1 MEYENDFSKL
11 VYKTFG
17 NEYANWLNKNRGA
30 WTYYPNEPKKTIAEM
45 ARALRMNGQLY
56 PEDVSKI
63 SKLAVYKGK
72 PTLNDYAS
80 AAKISGVDSLK
91 TKPGDEMLK
100 KYFGEA
106 TGTDKQIWKDL
117 IEDAYGEGSWN
128 DTKNQLTQALL
139 DSTANQIARD
149 RKNIL
154 EGYDENGNA
163 IPTEWLKSALM
174 GVFQPRQ
181 KKAFMEGRDPTVAEQ
196 GMDAF
201 SGAMYAAPVSGIGK
215 AIAARFG
222 GNFVG
227 RALGALASN
236 SVAPVAVTTAD
247 AVTGGKQYANV
258 NDALIDAGLGL
269 ATNLGVNKGLA
280 AVGSRILGPAE
291 GSVKADAKALDW
303 LRNALE
309 GKQTDTEIANSLV
322 STATKRAQK
331 AVKGKV
337 RGTEAEQNQLMD
349 DLIVAEF
356 GRMKKTGE
364 LEPYRQKVIQTNAR
378 LNEPNMPAV
387 AEGIGKEP
395 LWQNDLQ
402 TAILN
407 QNTPE
412 HFLESKVSG
421 NFIGKP
427 TPKPDDNLGTF
438 VAEVPGGDYIVR
450 EALRNHPILE
460 SLITEPHSAT
470 ETLRNLLKPN
480 YTTITGKGVTPSVE
494 TIKQLQKQVRQN
506 ELAELKQQL
515 VGNKL
520 LKTALTPVKDF
531 AVNKLGTDKDA
542 SRLINIIPGVDVQGL
557 RKLQEEWH
565 KEQGIE

>member
-30 WTYYPNEPKKTIAEM
+30 WTYYPDEPKKTIAEM

-63 SKLAVYKGK
+63 AKLAVYKGK

-100 KYFGEA
+100 KYFGNPS
-106 TGTDKQIWKDL
+106 GTDKQIWKDL
-117 IEDAYGEGSWN
+117 IEDAYGEGSWD
-128 DTKNQLTQALL
+128 DTKNKLAKALM
-139 DSTANQIARD
+139 DSTASQIARD

-154 EGYDENGNA
+154 EGYDEKGDA
-163 IPTEWLKSALM
+163 IPAEWIKSALM

-181 KKAFMEGRDPTVAEQ
+181 KKAFLEGRDPTAAEQ
-196 GMDAF
+196 GMDAV
-201 SGAMYAAPVSGIGK
+201 SGAMYATPVSGIGK
-215 AIAARFG
+215 AIAARLG
-222 GNFVG
+222 GNFVA

-236 SVAPVAVTTAD
+236 SVAPAAVTAAD
-247 AVTGGKQYANV
+247 AVTGGKQYAGV
-258 NDALIDAGLGL
+258 GDALIDAGLGL
-269 ATNLGVNKGLA
+269 ATNLGVNKGIA
-280 AVGSRILGPAE
+280 SIGSRMLGPAE
-291 GSVKADAKALDW
+291 GSARADASALEW

-309 GKQTDTEIANSLV
+309 GNPTDAETARNMV
-322 STATKRAQK
+322 STATRRAQK
-331 AVKGKV
+331 ALKSKV

-356 GRMKKTGE
+356 GRMKKAGE
-364 LEPYRQKVIQTNAR
+364 LDPYRQNVVQTNAT

-412 HFLESKVSG
+412 HFLERKVVG
-421 NFIGKP
+421 NFEGKP
-427 TPKPDDNLGTF
+427 APKPDDNLGTF
-438 VAEVPGGDYIVR
+438 VAEVPDGDYIVR

-470 ETLRNLLKPN
+470 ETLRNLLRPN
-480 YTTITGKGVTPSVE
+480 YRTITGKGVTPSAE
-494 TIKQLQKQVRQN
+494 TIRQLQKQVRQN

-515 VGNKL
+515 VGNKV
-520 LKTALTPVKDF
+520 LKTALSPLKDF
-531 AVNKLGTDKDA
+531 AVNKLGNDKDA
-542 SRLINIIPGVDVQGL
+542 SLLVNIIPGVDVKGL
-557 RKLQEEWH
+557 RKLQEKWR